1 MAFSKTRS
9 MTPLSLS
16 SVSMDNSI
24 TCFINCWNIWGVSLL
39 RILRTRRSSSCRDNG
54 VSKSQVHLP
63 ALLSGHQVHHLP
75 APDSYLCL
83 DVLRILLLRGTLA
96 AGFPGLLSLV
106 QLDILIE
113 GHSGNDFTG
122 FLPLS
127 LLRAARTQP

>member
-1 MAFSKTRS
+1 

-39 RILRTRRSSSCRDNG
+39 RMLRTRRSSSCKDNG
-54 VSKSQVHLP
+54 VSKSQLSFP
-63 ALLSGHQVHHLP
+63 ALLRRHQVHHPP
-75 APDSYLCL
+75 APNSYLCL

-122 FLPLS
+122 LLPLS
-127 LLRAARTQP
+127 LL